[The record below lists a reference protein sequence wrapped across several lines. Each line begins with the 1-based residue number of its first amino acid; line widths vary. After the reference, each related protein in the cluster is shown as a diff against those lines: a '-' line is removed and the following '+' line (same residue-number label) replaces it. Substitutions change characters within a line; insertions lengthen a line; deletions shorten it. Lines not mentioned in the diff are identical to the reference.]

1 MAKDSSFDVVSTT
14 DMQEVDNAV
23 QQTARELTQRYDLK
37 GSGATIVLSKPEAT
51 VTIAAPADFVA
62 RQVRDVL
69 ETRLVKRGVDLKSL
83 KWQDP
88 QAASGNTVRVLAHV
102 VNGIDKETAKKIGKD
117 IRDLKLKVKV
127 TQEEDKLRV
136 SSASKDALQ
145 EVIAFLKNQD
155 YGQPLQYVNYR

>member
-1 MAKDSSFDVVSTT
+1 
-14 DMQEVDNAV
+14 
-23 QQTARELTQRYDLK
+23 
-37 GSGATIVLSKPEAT
+37 
-51 VTIAAPADFVA
+51 
-62 RQVRDVL
+62 VRDVL